1 MSKKSVVGYSEHRRT
16 DLHIDEA
23 GDKFT
28 INTVQD
34 AEPIVE
40 ANKRRY
46 NDYGDKLSVG
56 KRGEWHHA
64 ASVPFNVQSVITVG
78 SSAVATNVTSA
89 KILGIHTD
97 GEIYFNFSSSS
108 SASVS
113 TANDLKLAAG
123 LTFINVPKF
132 SGSGVSQYMHHQ
144 RVGSSNVSMRL
155 VHV

>member
-1 MSKKSVVGYSEHRRT
+1 MYSRS
-16 DLHIDEA
+16 DD
-23 GDKFT
+23 G
-28 INTVQD
+28 
-34 AEPIVE
+34 
-40 ANKRRY
+40 
-46 NDYGDKLSVG
+46 S
-56 KRGEWHHA
+56 
-64 ASVPFNVQSVITVG
+64 FNRWDVQSVITVG

-89 KILGIHTD
+89 KIIGVHTD